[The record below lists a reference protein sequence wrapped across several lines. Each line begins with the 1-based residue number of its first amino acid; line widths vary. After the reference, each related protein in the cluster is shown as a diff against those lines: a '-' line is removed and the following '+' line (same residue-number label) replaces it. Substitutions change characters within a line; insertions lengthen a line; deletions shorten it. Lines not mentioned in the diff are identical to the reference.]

1 MDTRGSGR
9 AAAPSERFNPRTF
22 SGAVG
27 ATGHVQER
35 SEPHHLHVEANLMSL
50 INPSLEHIYCSYLVS
65 NHVLIR
71 LIRFVPRFTVHLYN
85 IIYFLIIFSTPYKQ
99 FAKILH
105 FAFTEFKHGLTGFSS
120 QLVIPV

>member
-35 SEPHHLHVEANLMSL
+35 SEPHHLHVDPIAPSSGSAPITVNLSL
-50 INPSLEHIYCSYLVS
+50 KHVMQVMTVSPVCNLILSPSSTG
-65 NHVLIR
+65 
-71 LIRFVPRFTVHLYN
+71 TVIL
-85 IIYFLIIFSTPYKQ
+85 
-99 FAKILH
+99 KI
-105 FAFTEFKHGLTGFSS
+105 
-120 QLVIPV
+120 QR